1 MKKTSKFIEEFVES
15 VNPDTEA
22 GMLLRVPNIKN
33 GEGTFA
39 VVCGNEDAVFAA
51 LATMIDDAFDDNVTD
66 EREKQIG
73 KIIVN
78 AVATVIASGGKSGLY
93 ITKRIHDALSASLK
107 SKVSDILANHDD
119 DDKDEDCSSCPINRV
134 CNEENAIA
142 YRKANHIRKPKG
154 SKNRRNK

>member
-1 MKKTSKFIEEFVES
+1 MKKTSKLVEEFVES

-22 GMLLRVPNIKN
+22 GMLLRVPNIEN

-39 VVCGNEDAVFAA
+39 VVCGQEEAVGAA
-51 LATMIDDAFDDNVTD
+51 LATMIDDAFDDNVKD
-66 EREKQIG
+66 EREKEIG

-78 AVATVIASGGKSGLY
+78 AVETVIASGRKSGLY
-93 ITKRIHDALSASLK
+93 ITKRIHDALSDSLRN
-107 SKVSDILANHDD
+107 KVSDILANHDN
-119 DDKDEDCSSCPINRV
+119 DDKDEDCSTCPINRV

-154 SKNRRNK
+154 SKSNKNK